1 MMKRNSLA
9 VLVMFA
15 EVEKID
21 NYIFFLAEQIRLAV
35 QRIVVTVNGKLDD
48 ESVRK
53 LSSCADDIFIR
64 ENKGFDCGAYKD
76 TLENYLGWEEVRKYD
91 ELILLNDSCY
101 GPIYPLAPIF
111 EQKDKRELDFW

>member
-1 MMKRNSLA
+1 MKRNSLA

-64 ENKGFDCGAYKD
+64 ENKGFASESTK
-76 TLENYLGWEEVRKYD
+76 TLWRITLDGRKSG
-91 ELILLNDSCY
+91 NTTS
-101 GPIYPLAPIF
+101 
-111 EQKDKRELDFW
+111 

>member
-1 MMKRNSLA
+1 MKRNSLA

-53 LSSCADDIFIR
+53 LSSCAEGIKIIQGKSKH
-64 ENKGFDCGAYKD
+64 NKKRFPIPGAFLQHVFGD
-76 TLENYLGWEEVRKYD
+76 
-91 ELILLNDSCY
+91 LI
-101 GPIYPLAPIF
+101 PLIC
-111 EQKDKRELDFW
+111 

>member
-35 QRIVVTVNGKLDD
+35 QRIVVTVNGKIGRAH
-48 ESVRK
+48 V
-53 LSSCADDIFIR
+53 
-64 ENKGFDCGAYKD
+64 
-76 TLENYLGWEEVRKYD
+76 
-91 ELILLNDSCY
+91 
-101 GPIYPLAPIF
+101 
-111 EQKDKRELDFW
+111 